1 MLLTLTEHSPEPL
14 RSQVARQLRSRILRG
29 DLTDGSPLPSAHS
42 LASSL
47 HVPALAVQ
55 QAYETLS
62 REGLVEVDA
71 DGGVTVAGLSAGQRR
86 ELAQQRMLDELK
98 EHGVPLQELELARDI
113 QRRLLPPA
121 CVRGAGFAVT
131 ARSFP
136 ARFVTG
142 DLYDV
147 IRHTDASVS
156 VVVADVAGKG
166 FAASLVMASVK
177 AMMPFV
183 AAERSVEGT
192 LDELN
197 RRLAAELG
205 RRQFVALAHARLEP
219 SSGRLLL
226 ANAGLPDPLLLRPG
240 QPAVALEAPGPR
252 LPLGARRDV
261 AYESVGCTLAPGDR
275 LLLLTD
281 GFTEARGPGGG
292 PLGLEALAAA
302 LDAAGDR
309 DPTEAWLD
317 RVVDRMQEATDPFLD
332 DDCTAVVLEALR
344 LDDEKGGQ
352 L

>member
-29 DLTDGSPLPSAHS
+29 DLPDGSSLPPAHS
-42 LASSL
+42 LARTH

-55 QAYETLS
+55 QAYEALCH
-62 REGLVEVDA
+62 EGLVAIDA
-71 DGGVTVAGLSAGQRR
+71 DGGARVAGLSAGQRR
-86 ELAQQRMLDELK
+86 ELAQQRLLDELK
-98 EHGVPLQELELARDI
+98 EHGVPLKELELARDI

-121 CVRGAGFAVT
+121 SVCGPGFAVT

-147 IRHTDASVS
+147 IRHADGSVS

-177 AMMPFV
+177 AMMPYV

-192 LDELN
+192 LNELN

-205 RRQFVALAHARLEP
+205 RRQFVALAHARFEP
-219 SSGRLLL
+219 SSGHLLL
-226 ANAGLPDPLLLRPG
+226 ANAGLPDPLLVRLGRPVI
-240 QPAVALEAPGPR
+240 AIEAPGPR

-261 AYESVGCTLAPGDR
+261 AYEAVACRLDPGDR

-281 GFTEARGPGGG
+281 GFTEARGPGGA
-292 PLGLEALAAA
+292 PLGLEALTAA
-302 LDAAGDR
+302 LDGGGDR
-309 DPTEAWLD
+309 EETAGWLD
-317 RVVDRMQEATDPFLD
+317 RVLDRMLETTGPLLD
-332 DDCTAVVLEALR
+332 DDSTAVLLEALR
-344 LDDEKGGQ
+344 IDGEKGAQ
-352 L
+352 P

>member
-1 MLLTLTEHSPEPL
+1 MLLTLTEHTPEPL
-14 RSQVARQLRSRILRG
+14 RSQVARQVRSRILRG
-29 DLTDGSPLPSAHS
+29 DLADGSTLPAAHS
-42 LASSL
+42 LARAH

-55 QAYETLS
+55 QAYETLA
-62 REGLVEVDA
+62 REGLVEIDPEGSA
-71 DGGVTVAGLSAGQRR
+71 RVAGLSAERRR
-86 ELAQQRMLDELK
+86 ELAQERLLSELK
-98 EHGVPLQELELARDI
+98 EHGVPLKELELARDI

-121 CVRGAGFAVT
+121 SVRGAGFAVT

-147 IRHTDASVS
+147 IRHADGSVS

-205 RRQFVALAHARLEP
+205 RRQFVALAHARFEP
-219 SSGRLLL
+219 ASGRLLL
-226 ANAGLPDPLLLRPG
+226 ANAGLPDPLLVRPG
-240 QPAVALEAPGPR
+240 RPAVAVEAPGPR

-261 AYESVGCTLAPGDR
+261 AYEAIECTLAPGDR

-281 GFTEARGPGGG
+281 GFTEARGPDGG
-292 PLGLEALAAA
+292 PLGLETLAAA
-302 LDAAGDR
+302 LDGGGDREEAAG
-309 DPTEAWLD
+309 WLD
-317 RVVDRMQEATDPFLD
+317 RVLDRLLEATGPELD
-332 DDCTAVVLEALR
+332 DDSTAVLLEALPIAG
-344 LDDEKGGQ
+344 EKGDRP
-352 L
+352 